1 MSASPYP
8 STAWAC
14 HRYNRWMHFN
24 VLGLILIRSVFGW
37 TQSASYQTFT
47 QPRFPYSF
55 VCMIRP
61 LLCFALLLCCSVLE
75 AALGGSAISELE
87 ARKEVI
93 EQELT
98 RLSRPSLR
106 GGVGAIGYHTAAF
119 SHADNDFWVEID
131 LKGEHSINEIVLVP
145 VLWRDMEE
153 GFQADAFPEAF
164 RVLAGTA
171 EDREGQVVAEFQQ
184 EEGQIIGITPLVI
197 PFPETVAS
205 WVRIEVT
212 RMSRRIHDG
221 KYVFQLSEIMVFGEG
236 QNIALRKPISAVFP
250 KPRDPSGAWDERFLV
265 DGATPYIMNSA
276 RGQPS
281 LAYLGDFGAA
291 PTLLIDLGES
301 YPISEIRLHAVE
313 QSNTVPQAFVG
324 DLGIPKHFKV
334 EGANSPDFEDAV
346 VLVEHQSANL
356 SGMGPIMMW
365 SFPEMSCRYV
375 RIVTLEQGLSF
386 GISERLSRI
395 GFAEIELMSAGEN
408 VAQGK
413 RAWTEPAMRS
423 HRDAM
428 SLTDG
433 RNLYGEI
440 LPIQAWLKE
449 LAKRRDLEAEWVGL
463 SKELSR
469 RYALQKQML
478 IWLGRIS
485 GVLLFAIVVV
495 ALYGRMQRIRNET
508 KVRERIAANL
518 HDELGANLHAIGMWS
533 DIAQESVNSPEPL
546 IESLKR
552 IRGLTE
558 RTGASARFC
567 SNMLEAKGVCEV
579 LVDDMKR
586 EASRL
591 LADISFEISFENEA
605 QLNRVIRR
613 KRIDIFLFFK
623 ESLANIIRHGQAS
636 TATIHMSANDKE
648 VALAIADDGCGFS
661 GGLPNSLKRR
671 AKLMRAE
678 AGVDH
683 PKEGGTRIWLK
694 LKVKRKTFIKE

>member
-1 MSASPYP
+1 M
-8 STAWAC
+8 
-14 HRYNRWMHFN
+14 
-24 VLGLILIRSVFGW
+24 
-37 TQSASYQTFT
+37 
-47 QPRFPYSF
+47 
-55 VCMIRP
+55 
-61 LLCFALLLCCSVLE
+61 LCCSVLE
-75 AALGGSAISELE
+75 AALGGSSIAELE
-87 ARKEVI
+87 NRKGVI
-93 EQELT
+93 EQELAS
-98 RLSRPSLR
+98 LSRLSLR

-119 SHADNDFWVEID
+119 SAANNDFWVEID
-131 LKGEHSINEIVLVP
+131 LEEEHSISEIVLVP

-171 EDREGQVVAEFQQ
+171 EDREGQVVAEFQRA
-184 EEGQIIGITPLVI
+184 EGQVFGITPLVVSI
-197 PFPETVAS
+197 PDTVAS
-205 WVRIEVT
+205 WVKIEVT
-212 RMSRRIHDG
+212 RMNQRILDG
-221 KYVFQLSEIMVFGEG
+221 KYVFQLSEIMVFSEG
-236 QNIALRKPISAVFP
+236 QNVALRKPISAVFP

-276 RGQPS
+276 RGQRS

-291 PTLLIDLGES
+291 PTLLIDMGES
-301 YPISEIRLHAVE
+301 YPISELRLHAVE

-324 DLGIPKHFKV
+324 DLGLPKHFKV

-346 VLVEHQSANL
+346 VLVEHESVNL

-365 SFPEMSCRYV
+365 HFPEVNCRYV
-375 RIVTLEQGLSF
+375 RIVTIQQGLSF
-386 GISERLSRI
+386 GISARLARI
-395 GFAEIELMSAGEN
+395 GFAEVELMSNGEN
-408 VAQGK
+408 VAKGK
-413 RAWTEPAMRS
+413 RAWAEPTMRS
-423 HRDAM
+423 HRDVL

-440 LPIQAWLKE
+440 LPIQVWLKE
-449 LAKRRDLEAEWVGL
+449 LAKRRDLETELVVLRETL
-463 SKELSR
+463 SG
-469 RYALQKQML
+469 RYALQKRML
-478 IWLGRIS
+478 IWLGWIAMA
-485 GVLLFAIVVV
+485 LLFTIVVV

-579 LVDDMKR
+579 LIDDMKR

-591 LADISFEISFENEA
+591 LADIQFEISFENEEM
-605 QLNRVIRR
+605 LNRVIRR
-613 KRIDIFLFFK
+613 KRIDLFLFFK

-636 TATIHMSANDKE
+636 TAAIHMSASDQE
-648 VALAIADDGCGFS
+648 VTLTIADDGCGFS

-671 AKLMRAE
+671 AKLMRAD

-683 PKEGGTRIWLK
+683 PDEGGTRIWLK
-694 LKVKRKTFIKE
+694 LKVKRKTFIKK